1 MHIPQVVYIVLSAT
15 MNGVKGEIKRR
26 LNYTKREL

>member
-1 MHIPQVVYIVLSAT
+1 MHTPQVVYIVLSAT

-26 LNYTKREL
+26 LSYTKREL

>member
-1 MHIPQVVYIVLSAT
+1 MHTQGMVYIVLSAT